1 MQVLTPHGLDSSTRA
16 DTSAR
21 YMAKCGQVDR
31 NPLLQGQV
39 ILTLCSAALM
49 KYVIAEQRQGDVRR
63 YSTGFGL
70 ELPMLCRA
78 IQCLSFLVFS
88 LKWDV

>member
-1 MQVLTPHGLDSSTRA
+1 MDSSTRA
-16 DTSAR
+16 DASAR

-39 ILTLCSAALM
+39 ILKLCSAALM
-49 KYVIAEQRQGDVRR
+49 KYIITEQRQGDVRR
-63 YSTGFGL
+63 CSTGFGL

-78 IQCLSFLVFS
+78 IQCLNFLVFS
-88 LKWDV
+88 MKWAV